1 MNDGFRRLFR
11 LIVWMLSLTAGAAI
25 AASRDEAQAVGGYP
39 SRPVRL
45 VVPFPPGSPSDIL
58 ARIIG
63 EPLAQR
69 LGRTVVI
76 DNRAGAGG
84 LSGVELVASA
94 QPDGYTLVLGG
105 TGALA
110 ISPGLRAT
118 MPFNVGRDFAPVTLA
133 AAMPQMLVTGPQVP
147 AGNIAELMAL
157 AKTSRASLNFAS
169 GGTGTVAHLAGELF
183 KNAAKIEATHVPYRG
198 GTPAAVTEMIAGQV
212 QFMFSGVAVLMP
224 YVKSGR
230 LKGIAVAA
238 GKRSLLAPHLPTVI
252 EAGIPGFTI
261 EVWVGVLA
269 PAKSPSAVI
278 VKLNGEL
285 NALLKS
291 QAVQDRMLALGA
303 EAAGGS
309 PEQFRAFMAAETD
322 KWRHSIRSA
331 NLKEE

>member
-1 MNDGFRRLFR
+1 
-11 LIVWMLSLTAGAAI
+11 
-25 AASRDEAQAVGGYP
+25 
-39 SRPVRL
+39 
-45 VVPFPPGSPSDIL
+45 
-58 ARIIG
+58 
-63 EPLAQR
+63 
-69 LGRTVVI
+69 
-76 DNRAGAGG
+76 
-84 LSGVELVASA
+84 
-94 QPDGYTLVLGG
+94 
-105 TGALA
+105 
-110 ISPGLRAT
+110 
-118 MPFNVGRDFAPVTLA
+118 
-133 AAMPQMLVTGPQVP
+133 
-147 AGNIAELMAL
+147 
-157 AKTSRASLNFAS
+157 
-169 GGTGTVAHLAGELF
+169 VAHLAGELF